1 MIKKSVMIPIETDE
15 DGLPI
20 ERDNLHTPFSR
31 GVMTFDDF
39 NYKMF
44 NQYVLLTGPDNK
56 QDKVEKHESDLYVSA
71 K

>member
-1 MIKKSVMIPIETDE
+1 MVNTTHMIKKSVMIPIETDE

-44 NQYVLLTGPDNK
+44 N
-56 QDKVEKHESDLYVSA
+56 
-71 K
+71 